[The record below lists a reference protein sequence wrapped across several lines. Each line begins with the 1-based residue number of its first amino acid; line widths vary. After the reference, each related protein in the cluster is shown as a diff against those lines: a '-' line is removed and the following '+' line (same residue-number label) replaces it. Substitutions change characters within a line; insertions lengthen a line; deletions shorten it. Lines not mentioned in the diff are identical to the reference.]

1 MDGAREAARGYWNR
15 RAEGYDAAMD
25 RIEGVLFGDARRRL
39 CERAHG
45 RTLEVGIGTG
55 RGLELYPEGTDLTG
69 VDLSTGMLER
79 ARARAER
86 LGVTADLREGDA
98 QALPFP
104 DASFDTVVCA
114 LSLCSVQDV
123 ERAVAEM
130 HRVLRPG
137 GRLLLLDHVRPTSR
151 PLLWLMTGVQYLMDR
166 FEPDAGER
174 MLGRPLPVV
183 EEQGFTIEHSARFK
197 GGMVEMVTA
206 RRPG

>member
-1 MDGAREAARGYWNR
+1 MKDAREAARGYWNK

-25 RIEGVLFGDARRRL
+25 RMEGLLFGDARRRL
-39 CERAHG
+39 CAAAHG
-45 RTLEVGIGTG
+45 RTLEVAVGTG
-55 RGLELYPEGTDLTG
+55 RSLGLYPEDVEVTG
-69 VDLSTGMLER
+69 VDLSTGML
-79 ARARAER
+79 ARARERAAR
-86 LGVTADLREGDA
+86 LGTAPDLREGDA
-98 QALPFP
+98 QDLPFP

-137 GRLLLLDHVRPTSR
+137 GRMLLLDHVRPTFP
-151 PLLWLMTGVQYLMDR
+151 PLRWLLHGVQFLMDR
-166 FEPDAGER
+166 LEPEAGER

-183 EEQGFTIEHSARFK
+183 RDQGLTVEHTARAK

-206 RRPG
+206 RRP